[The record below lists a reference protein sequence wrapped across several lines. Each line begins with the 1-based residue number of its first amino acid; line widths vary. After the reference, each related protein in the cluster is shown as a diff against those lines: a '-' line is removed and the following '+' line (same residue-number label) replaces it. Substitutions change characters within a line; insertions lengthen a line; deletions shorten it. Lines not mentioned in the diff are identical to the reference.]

1 MGKRAVDNQSA
12 ISRMPH
18 AVPLR
23 FGLLPGL
30 LEYPVSM
37 RARSGTGI
45 DQLVGLEIRRL
56 LKA

>member
-1 MGKRAVDNQSA
+1 MFSGSVVSSQRNAP
-12 ISRMPH
+12 RR
-18 AVPLR
+18 PLTVR
-23 FGLLPGL
+23 TSGLTGGIQF
-30 LEYPVSM
+30 SM